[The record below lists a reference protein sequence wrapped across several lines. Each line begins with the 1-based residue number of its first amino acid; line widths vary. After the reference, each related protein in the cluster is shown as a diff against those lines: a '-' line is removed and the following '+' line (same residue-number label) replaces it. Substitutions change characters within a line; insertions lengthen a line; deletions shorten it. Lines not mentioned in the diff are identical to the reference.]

1 MKHDQKMLLVFLVIT
16 TPFFFEQ
23 MWNRFGRVK
32 IYKKFTKVSLE
43 WFIPFFWC
51 WNRTSKYLPR
61 HLNAI
66 HLCGP
71 FFGGQKKMSVYSKDL
86 RPSAL
91 KWVFGHVFFRGE
103 DFILQRVF
111 FVKEQTQTKQWFPE
125 TSLRGPYFGDN
136 IFWRLQANS
145 LFIQFGGMKR
155 RNTGVNIGNVLT
167 LAIEMHSRGK
177 NHNLSATRMHL
188 FDLPHH
194 SSLRK
199 WHR

>member
-1 MKHDQKMLLVFLVIT
+1 
-16 TPFFFEQ
+16 

-111 FVKEQTQTKQWFPE
+111 CEGKTQTKQGFPE
-125 TSLRGPYFGDN
+125 TSLRGPYFGHN

-145 LFIQFGGMKR
+145 SFYSIWWHEEKKYRGEYMDCSHTGHWNAFKR
-155 RNTGVNIGNVLT
+155 KKSQPQRHWNAFVW
-167 LAIEMHSRGK
+167 
-177 NHNLSATRMHL
+177 
-188 FDLPHH
+188 PP
-194 SSLRK
+194 SSLESTEMT
-199 WHR
+199 